1 MEWSRDEMTTLKMSV
16 SCGDWAE
23 EIASMLSKDV
33 AEVRQKAEALGL
45 TIKSFTAPQSPMP
58 RASLIERV
66 IVKHGFE

>member
-1 MEWSRDEMTTLKMSV
+1 MEWSRDEMMTLKMSV

-45 TIKSFTAPQSPMP
+45 TIKPFSRPQSPMP
-58 RASLIERV
+58 RALLIERV
-66 IVKHGFE
+66 IAKNGFE

>member
-33 AEVRQKAEALGL
+33 VEVRQKAEALGL
-45 TIKSFTAPQSPMP
+45 TIIQ
-58 RASLIERV
+58 RASKPDAPRIINRTRDCLARI
-66 IVKHGFE
+66 